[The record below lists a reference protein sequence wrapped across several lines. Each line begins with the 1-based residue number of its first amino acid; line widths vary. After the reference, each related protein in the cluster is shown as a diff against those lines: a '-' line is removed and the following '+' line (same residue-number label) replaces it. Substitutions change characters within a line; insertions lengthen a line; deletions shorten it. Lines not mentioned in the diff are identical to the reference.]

1 MSKCSM
7 TAGVLFATA
16 VGLVAGSLM
25 PASAYAYID
34 PGTGSLVF
42 QWVIA
47 GVVAA
52 SFVWKTLAGRV
63 SAVLRRRRSDDDA
76 PSA

>member
-1 MSKCSM
+1 MSKYSLI
-7 TAGVLFATA
+7 AGVLFSTVA
-16 VGLVAGSLM
+16 GLVAGSLM
-25 PASAYAYID
+25 PARAYAYID

-52 SFVWKTLAGRV
+52 SLVWKTLAGRI
-63 SAVLRRRRSDDDA
+63 SAALRRRPSDDDA
-76 PSA
+76 PSS